1 VQSSADT
8 RAYDAHDQ
16 VGNDAILHKT
26 GHTVNMRHY
35 SCWRSEIRAK

>member
-26 GHTVNMRHY
+26 GHKHASLQLLTFRHTRY
-35 SCWRSEIRAK
+35 K